1 MSAQLTG
8 ESFFATLKGELVE
21 VADYQTRDEA
31 RAGLFQYIET
41 LWSGWTIGWDRV
53 HCRVPPPQHPSKS
66 MSNPS
71 QLFMP
76 TAVFVALD
84 LSRTSW
90 VVALRTSGDDR
101 VSTHKLPPGDVG
113 RLLDLIERTRVR
125 EEQRSSGP
133 VEVLS
138 CYEAGYDGFWLHR
151 RLQTAGV
158 RNVVVE
164 PTSLLVDRRARRV
177 KTDRIDAGTLLQA
190 LVADARGDRG
200 MWRLVPAPT
209 PEQEEAKRLH
219 RERRRL
225 VQERVAH
232 TNRVRGLLASQ
243 GIFDLHPL
251 RAGSRERLE
260 TLVTGDGRPLGAAL
274 RREILRE
281 IERLE
286 LILSQLAVVEA
297 ERDAVAAE
305 DPAIS
310 RLMMLRGIGP
320 ETATVLTR
328 EVFYRKFANRRQ
340 VAGYA
345 GLTPSPFAS
354 GDRSRD
360 QGISKAGNALVR
372 TTMVELAWLWVRYQ
386 PDSRLARWFAARA
399 QGAAGRIRRIA
410 IVALA
415 RKLLLSL
422 WRYHAQGLVPDG
434 ANLKAA

>member
-1 MSAQLTG
+1 M
-8 ESFFATLKGELVE
+8 
-21 VADYQTRDEA
+21 
-31 RAGLFQYIET
+31 
-41 LWSGWTIGWDRV
+41 
-53 HCRVPPPQHPSKS
+53 P
-66 MSNPS
+66 NPT
-71 QLFMP
+71 QPFMP
-76 TAVFVALD
+76 AAVFVALD

-101 VSTHKLPPGDVG
+101 VSTHKLRPGDVD
-113 RLLDLIERTRVR
+113 RLLDLIERARAR
-125 EEQRSSGP
+125 EEQRSGGP
-133 VEVLS
+133 VEVRS

-151 RLQTAGV
+151 RLRAAGV

-177 KTDRIDAGTLLQA
+177 KTDRIDAGTLLRA

-200 MWRLVPAPT
+200 VWRLVRVPT

-225 VQERVAH
+225 VRERVAH
-232 TNRVRGLLASQ
+232 VNRIRGLLASQ

-251 RAGSRERLE
+251 RAERPAVPGHQRVQALAAA
-260 TLVTGDGRPLGAAL
+260 GAAW
-274 RREILRE
+274 RRGILRE
-281 IERLE
+281 FERLE
-286 LILSQLAVVEA
+286 LVLSQLAAVEV
-297 ERDAVAAE
+297 ERDTVAAG
-305 DPAIS
+305 DPTIG
-310 RLMMLRGIGP
+310 RLTALRGIGP
-320 ETATVLTR
+320 ETATVLAR
-328 EVFYRKFANRRQ
+328 EVFYREFANRRQ

-386 PDSRLARWFAARA
+386 PDSRLARWFVARA

-415 RKLLLSL
+415 RKLLVSL
-422 WRYHAQGLVPDG
+422 WRYLTQGLVPDG
-434 ANLKAA
+434 AALKAA